1 MAGRDKNKTGRILVV
16 EDDWDILEVLKL
28 MLEYE
33 GHQVTTAKHGRA
45 ALAAAAARPFD
56 LVVLDISMPEMSGI
70 DVARALR
77 AAAKTAEVYIVV
89 HTGLDEHWVH
99 ERFADYDIFLT
110 KAQDADVLV
119 DEIARLLA
127 QPRPVRH
134 HAAAQAETFSTDDAE
149 KVRSALRAG
158 MGLAPPSLSLAA
170 LVDTLGE
177 EIGQLRRLG
186 RSDVEI
192 AALMSTALGRPIAPA
207 ALAAS
212 RQSPR
217 A

>member
-1 MAGRDKNKTGRILVV
+1 
-16 EDDWDILEVLKL
+16 VLKL

-45 ALAAAAARPFD
+45 ALAAAAARTFD

-70 DVARALR
+70 EVARALR

-89 HTGLDEHWVH
+89 HTGLDEHWVR

-127 QPRPVRH
+127 QPRPVRRH
-134 HAAAQAETFSTDDAE
+134 VAAQAETFSTDDAE

-158 MGLAPPSLSLAA
+158 MGLGLLSLSLAA
-170 LVDTLGE
+170 FVDSLGE

-192 AALMSTALGRPIAPA
+192 AALMSAALGRPIAPA

>member
-1 MAGRDKNKTGRILVV
+1 MASRDNNKTGRILVV

-45 ALAAAAARPFD
+45 ALAAAAARPLD

-70 DVARALR
+70 DVARSLR

-89 HTGLDEHWVH
+89 HTGLDEHWVR
-99 ERFADYDIFLT
+99 ERFADYDVFLT

-119 DEIARLLA
+119 DEIATLLA
-127 QPRPVRH
+127 QPRPVRRG
-134 HAAAQAETFSTDDAE
+134 AAAQAEAFSSDDAE
-149 KVRSALRAG
+149 KARSALRAG
-158 MGLAPPSLSLAA
+158 MGLGPLSLSLAA
-170 LVDTLGE
+170 LVDMLGE

-186 RSDVEI
+186 RSDIEI
-192 AALMSTALGRPIAPA
+192 AALMSTALGRPVAPA

-212 RQSPR
+212 RQAPR